1 MLRRSAAF
9 AKDPMQDARL
19 LAEAPIPPAPGRP
32 EAGGGAAR
40 LDLLVLGPVRASVGG
55 RAIRLRSRKARAL
68 LGYLALCDRGEET
81 RERLGGL
88 LWSESE
94 EEKARA
100 SLRQVVH
107 ELREA
112 LEEAGCGRDLRAE
125 RLSVG
130 LDAARLALDLAEI
143 LREAEAG
150 RIHALLLD
158 GPRPA
163 ESLLEGLDDVDPA
176 FRVWLLARGQA
187 FHDRLMRLLEP
198 RLRDGNGAAEDRR
211 RRRVAQAVLRLDP

>member
-19 LAEAPIPPAPGRP
+19 LAEAPTL
-32 EAGGGAAR
+32 AR

-81 RERLGGL
+81 RERLVGL
-88 LWSESE
+88 LWSESG

-112 LEEAGCGRDLRAE
+112 LEE
-125 RLSVG
+125 
-130 LDAARLALDLAEI
+130 
-143 LREAEAG
+143 
-150 RIHALLLD
+150 
-158 GPRPA
+158 
-163 ESLLEGLDDVDPA
+163 
-176 FRVWLLARGQA
+176 
-187 FHDRLMRLLEP
+187 
-198 RLRDGNGAAEDRR
+198 
-211 RRRVAQAVLRLDP
+211 